1 MEHPAFEDVGQDPGI
16 KIWTIEKFEPVTIE
30 EQQYGKFYNGDSYIV
45 LKTSGADN
53 STLSHDVH
61 FWLGSQTTQDKKGAA
76 AILTVT
82 LDDQLGGKA
91 VHHREVQGHETS
103 QFLGYFRPAIRY
115 LEGGNESGFNEVETN
130 AGVEKRLL
138 KLSGCDNM
146 RIEEVPPEASSLTR
160 DHCFILEV
168 DHDIFVL
175 VPEGAKATQKRKII
189 SVANK
194 LRDDYHNGR
203 ATIEIIDEFSS
214 DDDYGLFFEAL
225 GSGSKDDLIDDDD
238 TQTFTR
244 TSASAVYF
252 YKVAVGDDLE
262 LEELS
267 KPFKQKQLSSE
278 DVFILDTPCS
288 GIYIWLGND
297 VDEDIKK
304 NYNDIAQK
312 YLEAKEYPSWMHVTR
327 VIEGS
332 ESSTF
337 KQYFHNW
344 DAVMPSSSSVRSI
357 ASDIE
362 SGYFSGDADDS
373 DAVAKFIGKS
383 AAARSYMP
391 DQGSGSL
398 TIFRAAEEAE
408 DITESQ
414 AEAPKLYQ
422 SEVYAVKYD
431 YKDENDEDATV
442 VYLWIGKD
450 ADDDTKL
457 AGVKAISAIE
467 DELEGNV
474 TMVKIPQGK
483 EIRHFLNIFKGRLM
497 ILCGN
502 KDDEYKSENFKK
514 TFDDDGV
521 RLFKVEGTKLGGDMR
536 ATQVEET
543 SSSLE
548 DDDVFILETPD
559 KVYLWIGKES
569 NDKEQEAAKEFVSL
583 LIGEEKEVTDVQ
595 EGEEPEEFWEL
606 LGGAPDEKEDSSRW
620 KLNVNRRVTTPPT
633 LTAVTVTA
641 SGKIKFEELPP
652 DFSQTDLSDDGAYVL
667 DNGEEL
673 YLWLGTNIP
682 ERVKTARL
690 DIITKYIE
698 DDGLERTVDSA
709 IVVTLKQG
717 KEPATFKKMFPSW
730 ENDLW
735 ENQSSYDD
743 IKNETKANNSK

>member
-1 MEHPAFEDVGQDPGI
+1 MYCFFNFLIFQS
-16 KIWTIEKFEPVTIE
+16 
-30 EQQYGKFYNGDSYIV
+30 QQ
-45 LKTSGADN
+45 TSGADN

-61 FWLGSQTTQDKKGAA
+61 FWLGNQTTQDKKGAA

-103 QFLGYFRPAIRY
+103 KFLGYFRPAIRY
-115 LEGGNESGFNEVETN
+115 LVGGNESGFNEVETN

-203 ATIEIIDEFSS
+203 ATIEIIDEFSPN
-214 DDDYGLFFEAL
+214 DDYGLFFEAL
-225 GSGSKDDLIDDDD
+225 GSGSKDELIDDEDI
-238 TQTFTR
+238 QTFTR
-244 TSASAVYF
+244 TSASTVYF
-252 YKVAVGDDLE
+252 YKVVVGDELE
-262 LEELS
+262 LEELN

-304 NYNDIAQK
+304 NYNDIVQK
-312 YLEAKEYPSWMHVTR
+312 FLEDKEYPSWMHVTR
-327 VIEGS
+327 LVEGA
-332 ESSTF
+332 ESSAF

-344 DAVMPSSSSVRSI
+344 DSVMPSSSSVRSI

-373 DAVAKFIGKS
+373 NAVAKFIGKS

-391 DQGSGSL
+391 DQGAGSL

-414 AEAPKLYQ
+414 ADAPKLYQ
-422 SEVYAVKYD
+422 SEVYAVRYD
-431 YKDENDEDATV
+431 YKDENDENATV

-450 ADDDTKL
+450 ADDDAKL
-457 AGVKAISAIE
+457 GGVKAVSAIE
-467 DELEGNV
+467 EELEGNV
-474 TMVKIPQGK
+474 TVVKIPQGK
-483 EIRHFLNIFKGRLM
+483 EIRHFLNIFKGQLM
-497 ILCGN
+497 ILCGD
-502 KDDEYKSENFKK
+502 KDNEYKTENFKK
-514 TFDDDGV
+514 TFDDDSV
-521 RLFKVEGTKLGGDMR
+521 RLFRVEGTKLGGDMR

-548 DDDVFILETPD
+548 DDDVFILETAEQ
-559 KVYLWIGKES
+559 VYLRIGKES
-569 NDKEQEAAKEFVSL
+569 NDKEQEAAKGFVSL
-583 LIGEEKEVTDVQ
+583 LIGDEKKVTEVQ

-606 LGGAPDEKEDSSRW
+606 LGGAPDEKEDPSRW

-641 SGKIKFEELPP
+641 SKKIKFEELPP

-682 ERVKTARL
+682 DRVKAARL

-717 KEPATFKKMFPSW
+717 KEPSTFKKMFPSW
-730 ENDLW
+730 EDDLW
-735 ENQSSYDD
+735 KNQTSYDD
-743 IKNETKANNSK
+743 IKNETKANNS